1 ITSAVADDA
10 SAIHRAYCRR
20 QLHPLVM
27 CAPFVHRTYEKPL
40 GYAGDYEMV
49 NMILRD
55 PLEGASIFAKVVN
68 SYFLAAPPAEAH
80 RNRIDYLTEMLSDE
94 TRRRVRTGKVA
105 RIFNLG
111 CGPAREV
118 QSFLANNDL

>member
-1 ITSAVADDA
+1 
-10 SAIHRAYCRR
+10 
-20 QLHPLVM
+20 
-27 CAPFVHRTYEKPL
+27 
-40 GYAGDYEMV
+40 
-49 NMILRD
+49 

-118 QSFLANNDL
+118 QSFLANNDLCERADFALLDFNPETIEQTSRVLGDLKARHRRSTPIRMIQRSVNQILKEGPRI